1 MNNFYQYQPDTNFST
16 TKENP
21 LSGGGFGVQPM
32 GSSNGPTP
40 HPHQN
45 GARNPSPQP
54 AWGVGAVGG
63 VGGAGGVGG
72 VGGVG
77 GAGVQTSRN
86 AFNTIGS
93 GNQPRLGGGPDR
105 SRMYTNSKDMLMVLK
120 RGLKDKDIPGVS
132 EGEQQTGI
140 FDPSEFPSLGGP
152 GASVSAVGE
161 GGGPIP
167 PGDGSASVP
176 ELYSSGTAYGNSFRI
191 KAPDVNPNIDMRL
204 QTDDFPA
211 LSPNANAN
219 GRGDIGSGLRGYE
232 SNAISDSLEQR
243 LNMTASSTATAFAS
257 ASTYGGALGKPVTPG
272 APTRPR
278 VVQPEG
284 TRSGT
289 IGEPKNE
296 DLDAYG
302 MKGFLKVMAPSNPD
316 VALLSLGID
325 LRTLG
330 LNLNSPEP
338 HLHES
343 FKSPFGD
350 RSASQK
356 GEPEYQIP
364 SCYFTQPN
372 QMQASHF
379 SKLQL
384 ETLFYIFYSMPQDVL
399 QTYASLELYEREW

>member
-1 MNNFYQYQPDTNFST
+1 MIF
-16 TKENP
+16 P
-21 LSGGGFGVQPM
+21 LCH
-32 GSSNGPTP
+32 PTLM
-40 HPHQN
+40 QT
-45 GARNPSPQP
+45 
-54 AWGVGAVGG
+54 GVGILEGTLFRWALPLVLAGSFVVELLPPTVGLSQEHRTNRG
-63 VGGAGGVGG
+63 VAKW
-72 VGGVG
+72 
-77 GAGVQTSRN
+77 R
-86 AFNTIGS
+86 
-93 GNQPRLGGGPDR
+93 RL
-105 SRMYTNSKDMLMVLK
+105 YHV
-120 RGLKDKDIPGVS
+120 
-132 EGEQQTGI
+132 
-140 FDPSEFPSLGGP
+140 F
-152 GASVSAVGE
+152 
-161 GGGPIP
+161 
-167 PGDGSASVP
+167 
-176 ELYSSGTAYGNSFRI
+176 
-191 KAPDVNPNIDMRL
+191 
-204 QTDDFPA
+204 
-211 LSPNANAN
+211 
-219 GRGDIGSGLRGYE
+219 SGLRGFE
-232 SNAISDSLEQR
+232 SNTLSDSLEQR
-243 LNMTASSTATAFAS
+243 LNIAGNNAATAFGS
-257 ASTYGGALGKPVTPG
+257 SSTYGGALGKPLAPG

-278 VVQPEG
+278 VVQTEG

-289 IGEPKNE
+289 IGEPKSE

-356 GEPEYQIP
+356 GDPEYQIP

-399 QTYASLELYEREW
+399 QTYASLELYEREWR